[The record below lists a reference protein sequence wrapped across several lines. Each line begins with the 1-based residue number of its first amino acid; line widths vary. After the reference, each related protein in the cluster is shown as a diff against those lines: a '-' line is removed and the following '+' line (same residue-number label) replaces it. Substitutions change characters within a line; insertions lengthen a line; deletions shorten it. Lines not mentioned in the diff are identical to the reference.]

1 MPSKKIIS
9 VLIICLGI
17 IISIWLWAGAKN
29 YKPEVGT
36 KEDKTSDVVTT
47 ETYQKLNDTTNGEW
61 KNILVK
67 VDPKDEKIAVTSN
80 LVDKKGEMSVTA
92 QISKDVL
99 TQAFIAA
106 KSADKSITATDA
118 KNISSQIISSQS
130 YVKTNGAVYLE
141 KNLHTTTKNDNDTL
155 KKYYVA
161 VNKVFSTRLSQIKT
175 NDEPMAMVQKAIEND
190 DAKALV
196 KMDEYIIANQGFIN
210 DMLEITVPSSVT
222 KLHLDILNS
231 ASNILVNL
239 QSMRNTL
246 TDPVDGM
253 SGMGQYYNHLQEFV
267 QATKRMI
274 DYFKNKLR

>member
-1 MPSKKIIS
+1 
-9 VLIICLGI
+9 
-17 IISIWLWAGAKN
+17 
-29 YKPEVGT
+29 
-36 KEDKTSDVVTT
+36 
-47 ETYQKLNDTTNGEW
+47 
-61 KNILVK
+61 
-67 VDPKDEKIAVTSN
+67 
-80 LVDKKGEMSVTA
+80 MSVTA